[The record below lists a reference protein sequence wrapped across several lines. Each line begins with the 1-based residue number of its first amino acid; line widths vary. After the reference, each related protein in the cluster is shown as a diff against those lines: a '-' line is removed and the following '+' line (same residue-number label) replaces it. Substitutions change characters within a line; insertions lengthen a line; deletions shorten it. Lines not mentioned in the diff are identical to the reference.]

1 MPTVWVDADAC
12 PRAVKEVL
20 FRASARTG
28 LEVVLVANQPLR
40 TPDQGNVRSVQV
52 ESGFDIADE
61 WIAEHAGPGDLVIT
75 ADIPLEVAALEA
87 GATVIEFRGE
97 NVSLST
103 ARSKL
108 RMKDLLDDLRGAGEI
123 GGGPPPWNKRD
134 TKRFAGS
141 FDAWL
146 ETLRSR

>member
-28 LEVVLVANQPLR
+28 LPVVLVANRHLR
-40 TPDQGNVRSVQV
+40 TPDQGDVRSVQV
-52 ESGFDIADE
+52 EHGFDVADE
-61 WIAEHAGPGDLVIT
+61 WIAEQAEPADLVVT
-75 ADIPLEVAALEA
+75 ADIPLQVAVLEK
-87 GATVIEFRGE
+87 GAQVLEFRGE

-108 RMKDLLDDLRGAGEI
+108 AVKDLLDDLRQAGEI

-134 TKRFAGS
+134 TKRFAQGL
-141 FDAWL
+141 DQWL
-146 ETLRSR
+146 ETLRRR